1 MVSANTPPAAPSEPW
16 LASDRELV
24 VVVRPEVGAGLAA
37 GDLASATGVDGASL
51 QRLLEAEDATLEPL
65 FGGAGPDQAVFYTVE
80 AAGEKLDRLAARL
93 QESDLVAAA
102 YVKPPAEL
110 FLSPEHDHNLA
121 LLDEPPSQTPDLTG
135 QQGYLEPAP
144 EGIDARHAW
153 TVPGGTGAGVQ
164 IIDVDA
170 GWRFAHEDLQHQGG
184 VAGGTPNDTV
194 AARNQGTNAIGVLS
208 ADENGLG
215 VTGICPDAEV
225 RGVSFAGKGLSSARA
240 IRHAADLLGP
250 GDILLVMLH
259 RRGPRGTNQN
269 SQQGFIPV
277 EWWEDDFQA
286 IRYAVD
292 KGVIVVEP
300 AGDGDE
306 NLDDPVYESPKDGFP
321 AGWTNPFN
329 RANRDSGAIVVG
341 AGFPPREGTALTGPA
356 APSPTGARWST
367 RRAGAGR
374 WPRPAATSPTPGTCR
389 AGLTRTAS
397 TAKASRGRRA
407 PRRW

>member
-102 YVKPPAEL
+102 YVKPR
-110 FLSPEHDHNLA
+110 
-121 LLDEPPSQTPDLTG
+121 PSSSS
-135 QQGYLEPAP
+135 
-144 EGIDARHAW
+144 
-153 TVPGGTGAGVQ
+153 
-164 IIDVDA
+164 
-170 GWRFAHEDLQHQGG
+170 
-184 VAGGTPNDTV
+184 DTV

-306 NLDDPVYESPKDGFP
+306 NLDDPAYESPKDGFP

-367 RRAGAGR
+367 RRAGAAR

-389 AGLTRTAS
+389 AGLTRTAG